1 MLDQHPV
8 AENGRTRA
16 KVRLEEALPSDESAW
31 IKLALLSKGVTLDA
45 GFTTWFRH
53 TKSFVTRRNFYNTP
67 VWPQVGLREL
77 PQEIRLG
84 TVVVAANVYGDS
96 PWQLTVE
103 GDEPMLHNTVHSRAF
118 SISMVEDLVALRED
132 QDLARVC
139 NLYGGSAL
147 SFFSPRA
154 CYFFSDSTEC
164 RFCSLAG
171 TAQEQHDFAS
181 RLGPDQVSAAVAKVL
196 DCEADHINQIMIVG
210 GNERDLDR
218 GFERQIELVR
228 AAHQALRSYQL
239 DRAISIHLSTMP
251 PRDLDL
257 VDQLSEFEG
266 MHVMF
271 NLEVWREDLFPQI
284 APGKAKDYGRASMLA
299 ALRRLRSAIGD
310 YRAHSI
316 LIAGLEPAEATIEGA
331 QALADLGI
339 SPIINAYHSDRHS
352 RIGLSLRPTYRELA
366 IVAQGL
372 QKIHAAYPIQ
382 PYWRGCGRNSID
394 FEASLGLFRDD
405 VPDWPA

>member
-1 MLDQHPV
+1 M
-8 AENGRTRA
+8 
-16 KVRLEEALPSDESAW
+16 EEDLSSDESAW

-45 GFTTWFRH
+45 GFTAWFLG
-53 TKSFVTRRNFYNTP
+53 KKGFVTRRNFYNTP
-67 VWPQVGLREL
+67 VWSEVDSGAL
-77 PQEIRLG
+77 PQEFRLG
-84 TVVVAANVYGDS
+84 SVVVAANVYGDS

-103 GDEPMLHNTVHSRAF
+103 GDEPMLRNTVHSLAF
-118 SISMVEDLVALRED
+118 PISMVEDLAALRED

-181 RLGPDQVSAAVAKVL
+181 RLGPDEVSAAVAKVL
-196 DCEADHINQIMIVG
+196 DREADRINQIMIVG

-218 GFERQIELVR
+218 GFDRQIELVR
-228 AAHQALRSYQL
+228 AAHRELRSHQL
-239 DRAISIHLSTMP
+239 DRATSIHLATMP
-251 PRDLDL
+251 PRNLDL

-284 APGKAKDYGRASMLA
+284 APGKAQDYGRASMLA
-299 ALRRLRSAIGD
+299 ALQRLRSAIGD

-339 SPIINAYHSDRHS
+339 SPIVNVYHSDRHS
-352 RIGLSLRPTYRELA
+352 RLGLSLRPAYRELA

-372 QKIHAAYPIQ
+372 QKIHAAHPIQ

-394 FEASLGLFRDD
+394 FEASLGQFRGD